1 MTKGKITWTKGQI
14 MHQRINVNGQNL
26 LIIKTKEAIDG
37 VKK

>member
-14 MHQRINVNGQNL
+14 MHQRINVNRQNL